1 MSELKQSSFLSQN
14 HTLLKLY
21 GLINKMQMKKIRIS
35 LIFLLFS
42 IAGLSSITAQDATNS
57 VEEYFNNHIGVEN
70 YFITADNFENI
81 YVSGFF
87 MDTLTIK
94 GYLLQTRGLLDIF
107 IAKFDKAGK
116 LLWIKQAGGF
126 DMDMCKNIYTDVYN
140 NVYVS
145 GQFKGTAHFEDTVLY
160 SQRTYNYFTAKY
172 SNAGELVWVRT
183 NN

>member
-1 MSELKQSSFLSQN
+1 MSVFKQSSFILQN
-14 HTLLKLY
+14 LLQYKPAGLKKL
-21 GLINKMQMKKIRIS
+21 MRIKR
-35 LIFLLFS
+35 LTKFLFILMIS
-42 IAGLSSITAQDATNS
+42 IAGVTSIHAQNANET
-57 VEEYFNNHIGVEN
+57 VEEYFNKHQGI
-70 YFITADNFENI
+70 DNFYMTTDNFDNV

-87 MDTLTIK
+87 MDTITIK
-94 GYLLQTRGLLDIF
+94 NYHLQTRGLLDIF
-107 IAKFDKAGK
+107 IAKFDKTGN
-116 LLWIKQAGGF
+116 LIWVKQAGGF

-160 SQRTYNYFTAKY
+160 SQRTYNFFTAKY